1 MTTDDIIRDEKLK
14 YDIKREAAKESALSS
29 GKIAKH
35 EFYTGGKILQ
45 SRKQNNG
52 TNQGIFTC

>member
-45 SRKQNNG
+45 SRK
-52 TNQGIFTC
+52 